1 MTRAGFSTPGV
12 RSGLTSGFEQKGLY
26 QEVQFMTEKKVRVT
40 FNFSAPHAEK
50 VFLAGS
56 FNMWSTASDP
66 MKKNA
71 NGLWEK
77 IKYLPEGT
85 WEYKFFVDGEWVLD
99 PECGQIFITGHGAEN
114 SVIEVRKK

>member
-1 MTRAGFSTPGV
+1 
-12 RSGLTSGFEQKGLY
+12 
-26 QEVQFMTEKKVRVT
+26 MTEKKVRVT

-77 IKYLPEGT
+77 IKYLPERT
-85 WEYKFFVDGEWVLD
+85 WEY
-99 PECGQIFITGHGAEN
+99 
-114 SVIEVRKK
+114 